1 MRLILKLL
9 GIIGLT
15 SLPTMTIIDCTANVP
30 TPPKPNPPTYNISI
44 EKITKISFWPVV
56 GHESDKAVRFE
67 QYNAVNVNGVTDST
81 FWNTSFGSFFYGVIS
96 DNPTLVSQIEK
107 KLNIKINKQIIDLS
121 VNITNTSLLYFNQ
134 IYTHEI
140 KEFLMN

>member
-1 MRLILKLL
+1 MRLILKFL

-15 SLPTMTIIDCTANVP
+15 SLTTMTIIDCTANVP
-30 TPPKPNPPTYNISI
+30 TPPKPTTPTYNVSI
-44 EKITKISFWPVV
+44 EKITKISFWPVI
-56 GHESDKAVRFE
+56 GHENDKAMRFE
-67 QYNAVNVNGVTDST
+67 QYDAVNVNGVTDST

-107 KLNIKINKQIIDLS
+107 KLNIKINNMIIDLS
-121 VNITNTSLLYFNQ
+121 VNISNISLTYYNE

-140 KEFLMN
+140 KDFLMN